1 MRKLAIVLILFSGS
15 VLLTHAQKGKVT
27 SASNYLTNNEIE
39 KAWEAIQVAEKN
51 PKTENYPK
59 TYYVKGQIL
68 QKIGESKDEKIKA
81 LAENPLEKAYESY
94 QKAIKLDEKGKMNK
108 AIDFQLPMLNND
120 FINQGVGQFQ
130 DKDFAGALKSF
141 EYSLEIGK
149 NPVFA
154 GLVDTSIVYN
164 AALAA
169 YNGKDYENALKYF
182 GMAKDM
188 NYGGIS
194 IYQLMERV
202 YFAQGDSASA
212 ESLMQEGIEAFP
224 DNNDLMIELINY
236 YLISNQDDK
245 AFEYLK
251 KALKN
256 EPDNANYWYVQ
267 GVLYDKRGELEEAMK
282 SYLKST
288 ELDPTYY
295 NPYYNAGV
303 IKFNEGV
310 SLWDKANQIT
320 DNTEFEKA
328 KKVADKAFSESVPY
342 FEKALENATTDVQK
356 RESMEN
362 LKVLY
367 YRLQMMDKREEII
380 KKLDELDSGN

>member
-1 MRKLAIVLILFSGS
+1 MF
-15 VLLTHAQKGKVT
+15 THAQKGKVT
-27 SASNYLTNNEIE
+27 SASNYLTNNEID

-51 PKTENYPK
+51 EKTANYAK

-81 LAENPLEKAYESY
+81 LAENPLEQAYESY
-94 QKAIKLDEKGKMNK
+94 KKAIELDEKGKMGK
-108 AIDFQLPMLNND
+108 AIDFQLPMLNNG
-120 FINQGVGQFQ
+120 FINQGVEKFQ
-130 DKDFAGALKSF
+130 EKDFAGALKAF

-149 NPVFA
+149 NPVF
-154 GLVDTSIVYN
+154 GGVVDTSIIYN

-182 GMAKDM
+182 GMSKDM

-202 YFAQGDSASA
+202 YFAQGDSTSA
-212 ESLMQEGIEAFP
+212 EKLMQEGIQAFP
-224 DNNDLMIELINY
+224 ENNDLMIELINY

-245 AFEYLK
+245 AFEYLN

-267 GVLYDKRGELEEAMK
+267 GVLYDKRGELDNAMK
-282 SYLKST
+282 SYLKSI

-295 NPYYNAGV
+295 NPYYNVGV

-310 SLWDKANQIT
+310 SLWDDANKIT

-328 KKVADKAFSESVPY
+328 KKIADNSFSESVPY
-342 FEKALENATTDVQK
+342 FEKALENASTDLQK
-356 RESMEN
+356 RESLEN

-367 YRLQMMDKREEII
+367 YRLKMMDKREGVI
-380 KKLDELDSGN
+380 KKLDELSSEN